1 VIIVVAQDTTSNTPP
16 IATDDQGLTGVQD
29 TPVTIAASTL
39 LANDTDGDND
49 TLTIVQVAGAVNG
62 VVELTAQGDVL
73 FTPTAAYFGAA
84 SFTYTIDDGNGGQAT
99 ATATI
104 TVAQDTSNTP
114 PIATDDQGLTGVQD
128 TPVTI
133 AASTLLANDTDGD
146 NDTLTIVQ
154 VAGAVN
160 GAVELTAQG
169 DVLFTP
175 AANYTGPASFTYTID
190 DGNGGQATATA
201 TISVNAVNLIQDVAG
216 QTEFLTGTSG
226 IDAFVID
233 ANSVDYGWGET
244 TDGTGIVVY
253 SGADFDILT
262 DFEQIRFNNGIVV
275 QAPDGSFSF
284 TPNTNAIV
292 LFQDDPTQNEFL
304 TGTSGIDAFV
314 IDANSVDYGW
324 GQTTDGT
331 GIVVYSGA
339 DFDVLT
345 DFEQIHFND
354 GIVEQAQDGSFSF
367 IANDANGV
375 NIITDNLTQNE
386 NIIGTD
392 RPDIFS
398 ISGISVDYGW
408 GETADGNG
416 IVVWND
422 NNFDI
427 LTGVEQIGFDDG
439 VVTQL
444 TDDSFVFALNSEILS
459 LAGDATNN
467 TLIGGNAN
475 DTLSGMGGDDT
486 LTGGAGLDV
495 FIASQNNGSDTITD
509 FEDGLDLIDVSS
521 VSLAIDEMSDLTIS
535 QTGSDTLVSFSTG
548 GFTVQNTQSD
558 TLTFNDFIF
567 S

>member
-1 VIIVVAQDTTSNTPP
+1 MIIVVAQDTTSNTPP

-548 GFTVQNTQSD
+548 SFTVQNTQSD